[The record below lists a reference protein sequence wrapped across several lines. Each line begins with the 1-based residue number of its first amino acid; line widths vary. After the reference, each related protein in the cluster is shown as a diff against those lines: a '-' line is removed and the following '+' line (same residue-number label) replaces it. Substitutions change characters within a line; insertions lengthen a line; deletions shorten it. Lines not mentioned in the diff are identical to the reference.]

1 MQGTEEQ
8 VACGRG
14 LLRAGQRVASKH
26 KRWSTGLINAP
37 FFSDSEDIP
46 IFFETMLRAI
56 LFSVG
61 TASALRLGVPAG
73 ASGSLRTGGQPH
85 MGLAVGDQ
93 FPAEALKSFGVS
105 GKKAV
110 VFFYGADDAPS
121 CKKEL
126 AAFDEFMDEFK
137 TLGATVVGVRNA
149 AGAKGADEVY
159 GSMKIVVDDGD
170 EVREQIGI
178 EKDLF
183 GLLGGRETYVV
194 GPKGVVVGVHN
205 NQFGPETHISTAL
218 TALES
223 MPAAPSGFVF
233 PDLSSFFSK

>member
-1 MQGTEEQ
+1 MP
-8 VACGRG
+8 
-14 LLRAGQRVASKH
+14 
-26 KRWSTGLINAP
+26 P

-233 PDLSSFFSK
+233 PDLSSFFPK

>member
-1 MQGTEEQ
+1 MQ
-8 VACGRG
+8 
-14 LLRAGQRVASKH
+14 
-26 KRWSTGLINAP
+26 
-37 FFSDSEDIP
+37 
-46 IFFETMLRAI
+46 AI
-56 LFSVG
+56 LFSLVVVG
-61 TASALRLGVPAG
+61 ASALRLGVPAG
-73 ASGSLRTGGQPH
+73 TGSTLRTGGQPH

-126 AAFDEFMDEFK
+126 AAFDEFMDDFK

-223 MPAAPSGFVF
+223 MPERLRLPRPLLLLPQVGASTCPSALTRSLRRKL
-233 PDLSSFFSK
+233 PSDCADLLLIVRSYV

>member
-1 MQGTEEQ
+1 MLFFL
-8 VACGRG
+8 VI
-14 LLRAGQRVASKH
+14 AG
-26 KRWSTGLINAP
+26 
-37 FFSDSEDIP
+37 
-46 IFFETMLRAI
+46 
-56 LFSVG
+56 
-61 TASALRLGVPAG
+61 ASALRLGVPAG
-73 ASGSLRTGGQPH
+73 AGGSLRTGGQPH

-93 FPAEALKSFGVS
+93 FPAEALKAFGVT

-149 AGAKGADEVY
+149 AGAKGAEEVY

-233 PDLSSFFSK
+233 PDLSSFFPK

>member
-1 MQGTEEQ
+1 
-8 VACGRG
+8 
-14 LLRAGQRVASKH
+14 
-26 KRWSTGLINAP
+26 
-37 FFSDSEDIP
+37 
-46 IFFETMLRAI
+46 
-56 LFSVG
+56 
-61 TASALRLGVPAG
+61 
-73 ASGSLRTGGQPH
+73 

-93 FPAEALKSFGVS
+93 FPADALTSFGVK

-126 AAFDEFMDEFK
+126 AAFDEFMGEFK

-178 EKDLF
+178 AKDLF
-183 GLLGGRETYVV
+183 G
-194 GPKGVVVGVHN
+194 
-205 NQFGPETHISTAL
+205 
-218 TALES
+218 
-223 MPAAPSGFVF
+223 
-233 PDLSSFFSK
+233 